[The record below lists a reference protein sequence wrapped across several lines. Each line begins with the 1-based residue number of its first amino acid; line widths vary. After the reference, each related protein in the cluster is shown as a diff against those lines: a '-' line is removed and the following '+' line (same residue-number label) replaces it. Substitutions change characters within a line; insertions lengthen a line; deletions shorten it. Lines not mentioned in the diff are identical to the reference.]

1 MAALADTCGL
11 NQSLNAVGTGAE
23 GSFLQG
29 PLVAARRAL
38 VMGTAVKSR
47 RIMWSSSS
55 LFELCILWYYC
66 FCLLD
71 FFGRIFLLEGML
83 MGCGISFPFV
93 VSRATDYIDAAAQLP
108 AASAS
113 KRRQQQA
120 KPVLALARCAERSVL
135 RQGWNVKCEMPGGY
149 VEQTDGVRQ
158 PQSALHERR
167 LASTEEQHSQH
178 G

>member
-1 MAALADTCGL
+1 M
-11 NQSLNAVGTGAE
+11 GTGAE

-38 VMGTAVKSR
+38 VMETAVKSR
-47 RIMWSSSS
+47 RIMWSLSS

-71 FFGRIFLLEGML
+71 FFVRFFYWKKCSWAVGFLSHLSL
-83 MGCGISFPFV
+83 AQ
-93 VSRATDYIDAAAQLP
+93 RLTTDAAAQLP

-120 KPVLALARCAERSVL
+120 KPVLVLARCAERSVL
-135 RQGWNVKCEMPGGY
+135 QQGWNVKCPVDMW
-149 VEQTDGVRQ
+149 
-158 PQSALHERR
+158 SRR
-167 LASTEEQHSQH
+167 MAFANHKVPCMRDA
-178 G
+178 

>member
-1 MAALADTCGL
+1 MVLLLLLAWFFL
-11 NQSLNAVGTGAE
+11 SKFPTGRYA
-23 GSFLQG
+23 
-29 PLVAARRAL
+29 
-38 VMGTAVKSR
+38 
-47 RIMWSSSS
+47 
-55 LFELCILWYYC
+55 Y
-66 FCLLD
+66 
-71 FFGRIFLLEGML
+71 GR
-83 MGCGISFPFV
+83 GISFPFV
-93 VSRATDYIDAAAQLP
+93 VSRATDCIDAAAQLT

>member
-1 MAALADTCGL
+1 M
-11 NQSLNAVGTGAE
+11 GTGAE

-71 FFGRIFLLEGML
+71 FFCQNFLLEDML
-83 MGCGISFPFV
+83 MGVGFFSHL
-93 VSRATDYIDAAAQLP
+93 SL
-108 AASAS
+108 
-113 KRRQQQA
+113 
-120 KPVLALARCAERSVL
+120 AERLTTSTLLHNSRQLLPL
-135 RQGWNVKCEMPGGY
+135 RDASN
-149 VEQTDGVRQ
+149 
-158 PQSALHERR
+158 RR
-167 LASTEEQHSQH
+167 SQCWR
-178 G
+178 